1 VIGLSSAKYA
11 LLGVAV
17 ISSFFHWAG
26 IAVTGAIIGFMSR
39 SYKRAIL
46 CSFLFALALWLVFLG
61 YLAAMGVAEKALSFP
76 LIYIS
81 LALSS
86 VIAVVSSSLRAF
98 K

>member
-1 VIGLSSAKYA
+1 MSSAKYA

-46 CSFLFALALWLVFLG
+46 YSFIKNGCPENPEL
-61 YLAAMGVAEKALSFP
+61 
-76 LIYIS
+76 
-81 LALSS
+81 
-86 VIAVVSSSLRAF
+86 
-98 K
+98 